1 MKNSKILIILVLG
14 LISQLS
20 HGCEPPDCDRLDCG
34 TCGNACCSLEF
45 LLQPDPYTLNI
56 MISSLLQNGGPD
68 AHYSFIT
75 STDLRQYNIS
85 CNFILQG
92 VHTTLVKKYQDTLNF
107 AIFPETSQK
116 FFQSRMT
123 AFSISQIGGA
133 YCDEGQ
139 NYKNLIYLI
148 KSLNIEFIEN
158 HVAGCQPRPRI

>member
-1 MKNSKILIILVLG
+1 MKLFFIYLIVVISLKLSNS
-14 LISQLS
+14 
-20 HGCEPPDCDRLDCG
+20 CEPPDCDRLDCG

-45 LLQPDPYTLNI
+45 LLQPDPNTLNI
-56 MISSLLQNGGPD
+56 MISSLLHNGGPD
-68 AHYSFIT
+68 DHYKFVT
-75 STDLRQYNIS
+75 SSDLRPYNIS

-92 VHTTLVKKYQDTLNF
+92 IHTTLVKKYNDTLNF

-116 FFQSRMT
+116 YFQSRMR

-148 KSLNIEFIEN
+148 KNLNVEYIEN
-158 HVAGCQPRPRI
+158 HVAGCEPTPRR